1 MKTLRENPY
10 LILSGLLFAF
20 FFTWSSTFSL
30 VAMWLNQKVGLKGED
45 TAMMLA
51 VCVLAALCSQP
62 LFGIIQDKLGLKK
75 SLLWFISLLLL
86 CSGPLFIFF
95 AVPLL
100 RFNIFIGS
108 VVLGTFV
115 GVTFNSGVG
124 VVESYIERMSRRLS
138 FEYGSVRMWG
148 SLGWAMASLS
158 AGLFFNINPDIN
170 FWIASFSAVVFFL
183 LLCLLRDWSLNTLK
197 TETATQ
203 SVFDCAEKLTLG
215 DALSLLLLPRFWAL
229 VIFVIGVSIY
239 NTYDQQF
246 PTYFASKFS
255 EANLGHQV
263 YNLLNP
269 LQFFIEAVG
278 MFMAPFLINRI
289 GAKQGLILSGL
300 LMSLRIFT
308 SGVTDDTLYISLL
321 KLLHAIESPI
331 LLISLF
337 KYITTRFDPRLSTTL
352 YLVGFQFATSL
363 SVSLLSSTIGHG
375 YELFGFS
382 DTYMVM
388 AALVFAFTFVSGFL
402 LESESLYEESSFSQA
417 LPSEK

>member
-30 VAMWLNQKVGLKGED
+30 VTMWLSQKAGLKSED
-45 TAMMLA
+45 TRMMFS
-51 VCVLAALCSQP
+51 VCVLTALCAQP
-62 LFGIIQDKLGLKK
+62 FLGIIQDKLGLRKN
-75 SLLWFISLLLL
+75 LLWFISLLLFL
-86 CSGPLFIFF
+86 SGPLFIFI
-95 AVPLL
+95 AVPVLQ
-100 RFNIFIGS
+100 FNLFIGAVS
-108 VVLGTFV
+108 LGAFV
-115 GVTFNSGVG
+115 GLTFNAGNG
-124 VVESYIERMSRRLS
+124 VVEAYIERISRMLS

-148 SLGWAMASLS
+148 SLGWAVAALL
-158 AGLFFNINPDIN
+158 ADICFNINPDISL
-170 FWIASFSAVVFFL
+170 WMASLSAVIFFL
-183 LLCLLRDWSLNTLK
+183 LLCLLKEDAGSELE
-197 TETATQ
+197 TETHSHSHFSPATR
-203 SVFDCAEKLTLG
+203 LTLG
-215 DALSLLLLPRFWAL
+215 DALSLLLMPRFWAL

-246 PTYFASKFS
+246 PVYFASKFND
-255 EANLGHQV
+255 ANQGYQI

-278 MFMAPFLINRI
+278 MFIAPFLVNRI
-289 GAKQGLILSGL
+289 GAKHGLILSGL
-300 LMSLRIFT
+300 VMSLRIFA

-352 YLVGFQFATSL
+352 YLVGFQFVTSL
-363 SVSLLSSTIGHG
+363 SVSVLASTIGHG

-402 LESESLYEESSFSQA
+402 LESETLYSASSFPRTV
-417 LPSEK
+417 LSEK